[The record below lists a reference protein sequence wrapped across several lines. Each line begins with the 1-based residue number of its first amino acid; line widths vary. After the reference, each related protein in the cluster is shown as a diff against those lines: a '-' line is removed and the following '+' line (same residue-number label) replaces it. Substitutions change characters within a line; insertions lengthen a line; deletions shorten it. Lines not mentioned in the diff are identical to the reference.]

1 MVDPASD
8 PFAAVLVVD
17 DDSAV
22 GAVLG
27 AQLRQAGHVVTV
39 VSSGARALAALEEA
53 PFAVVVTDLR
63 MPDMDGRRLMTEIH
77 ARWPELPVVLI
88 TAHGSVAVAV
98 EAMKAGAADF
108 LQKPFDRE
116 ELLFVIR
123 KAVKVGKY
131 AGDAVPQQP
140 ETKEI
145 FGTSESMSEL
155 RDLVARAARSGAT
168 VLVRGESGTGKELVA
183 RAIHDGSARREK
195 PFIKLHCAALPDTLL
210 ESELFGY
217 EKGAFTGAAQRKP
230 GRIELSHE
238 GTLFLDEIGDITPAT
253 QVKLLRVLQEREIER
268 LGSTKAIK
276 IDVRFVAATHRDLAA
291 MVAAGTFREDLY
303 YRLAV
308 VPLEVPPLR
317 ARPGDVELLAT
328 RFVAGHAA
336 STGRPFSLE
345 PAALARLASEKW
357 PGNVRQLQNFVERLT
372 VLSDGPVLTLADVE
386 RELRRSGTPT
396 PLVAS
401 PSTSATL
408 ESAVQTAGRD
418 AVREALSRAKGN
430 KTLAAR
436 ILGVSR
442 RALYYKLEEL
452 GLS

>member
-1 MVDPASD
+1 MAPSASD
-8 PFAAVLVVD
+8 SVPATILVVD
-17 DDSAV
+17 DDAAV

-27 AQLRQAGHVVTV
+27 AQLRQAGHTVTV
-39 VSSGARALAALEEA
+39 VSSGARALAALEET
-53 PFAVVVTDLR
+53 PFAIVVTDLR

-77 ARWPELPVVLI
+77 SRWPDLPVVLV
-88 TAHGSVAVAV
+88 TAHGSVSVAV

-116 ELLFVIR
+116 ELLFVIQ
-123 KAVKVGKY
+123 KAAKV
-131 AGDAVPQQP
+131 ARHADEAVPQVP
-140 ETKEI
+140 DAKEI
-145 FGTSESMSEL
+145 FGSSAAMQGL
-155 RDLVARAARSGAT
+155 RDLVARAARSSAT

-195 PFIKLHCAALPDTLL
+195 PFIKLHCGALPDALL

-230 GRIELSHE
+230 GRIELAHE

-268 LGSTKAIK
+268 LGGTKPVK
-276 IDVRFVAATHRDLAA
+276 VDVRFVAATHRDLGA

-317 ARPGDVELLAT
+317 ARPGDVELLAV
-328 RFVAGHAA
+328 RFLAGHSAA
-336 STGRPFSLE
+336 AGQALRLAPE
-345 PAALARLASEKW
+345 ALARLAAERW

-372 VLSDGPVLTLADVE
+372 VLSDGPELTLADVE
-386 RELRRSGTPT
+386 RELGRSGAPAQGA
-396 PLVAS
+396 P
-401 PSTSATL
+401 SATL
-408 ESAVQTAGRD
+408 ESAVQSAGRD
-418 AVREALSRAKGN
+418 AVREALARAKGN

-442 RALYYKLEEL
+442 RALYYKIEEL
-452 GLS
+452 GIT